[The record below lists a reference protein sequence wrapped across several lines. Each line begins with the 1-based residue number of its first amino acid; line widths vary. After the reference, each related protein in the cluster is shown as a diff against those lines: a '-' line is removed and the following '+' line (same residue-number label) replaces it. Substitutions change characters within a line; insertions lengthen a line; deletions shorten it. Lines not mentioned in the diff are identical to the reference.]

1 MVNYCVGKNSHIVNA
16 NQFVEVGGTVTCR
29 ESTQEESHTDTM
41 DLPFNFVA
49 FFLFLS
55 FLLALIKGL
64 KRSKTAQKLPPSPW
78 KLPIIGHMH
87 HLMGSPPHH
96 ALRKLAQKYGP
107 LMNIQLGQMTAIVV
121 TSPRLAK
128 EIMKTHDLAFADR
141 AEFLSGKIMCYDC
154 SDIACCRYGD
164 YWRQM
169 RKICTLELL
178 SAKSVRSF
186 ASVRQDEALH
196 LIASIKVLAGAR
208 EPIDLTEK
216 VSSYTSSVVCR
227 AAFGKVSKDDHAA
240 FLQLMKEALPIASA
254 FDISDLLPS
263 FKILHPLLSVE
274 SKLLKMHDKE
284 DEILE
289 KIIDQHID
297 NQARRNI
304 STGEYGQEDL
314 IDVLLRVK
322 ESGELQFPITKNNIK
337 AVIHD
342 VFGAG
347 TETSSSI
354 VDWAMS
360 EMIRNPGVMAKAQS
374 EIRNA
379 FRGKNRIEETDIQQL
394 QYLRSVIKET
404 LRLHPPIPLLIPREC
419 REECEIDGYIIPVK
433 TKILVNAWA
442 IGRDPEYWDDPE
454 CFKPERFEESPIDF
468 AGSRFEYLP
477 FGAGRRICPG
487 ISFGLANVDVALALL
502 LYHFDW
508 KLPNGLDSKDLDMKE
523 TVGITASRTNN
534 LRLLATSYDTSFQWF
549 EDSAETGRVVSVSA

>member
-141 AEFLSGKIMCYDC
+141 AEFLSGKIICYNC

-186 ASVRQDEALH
+186 GSIRQDEALH
-196 LIASIKVLAGAR
+196 LVSSIKALAKAGKS
-208 EPIDLTEK
+208 IDLTEK
-216 VSSYTSSVVCR
+216 MSSYTSSVLYR
-227 AAFGKVSKDDHAA
+227 AAFGKVSKDDHFA
-240 FLQLMKEALPIASA
+240 FFQLIKESSSIASA
-254 FDISDLLPS
+254 FDVSDLLPS
-263 FKILHPLLSVE
+263 FKILHPFLSVKNKMINIRY
-274 SKLLKMHDKE
+274 KLDKVL
-284 DEILE
+284 D
-289 KIIDQHID
+289 KIIDQHMD
-297 NQARRNI
+297 NLARTKI
-304 STGEYGQEDL
+304 ATGASDNEDI

-322 ESGELQFPITKNNIK
+322 DSGELQIPLTKDNIK
-337 AVIHD
+337 AVL
-342 VFGAG
+342 
-347 TETSSSI
+347 S
-354 VDWAMS
+354 
-360 EMIRNPGVMAKAQS
+360 
-374 EIRNA
+374 
-379 FRGKNRIEETDIQQL
+379 
-394 QYLRSVIKET
+394 
-404 LRLHPPIPLLIPREC
+404 
-419 REECEIDGYIIPVK
+419 
-433 TKILVNAWA
+433 
-442 IGRDPEYWDDPE
+442 
-454 CFKPERFEESPIDF
+454 
-468 AGSRFEYLP
+468 
-477 FGAGRRICPG
+477 
-487 ISFGLANVDVALALL
+487 
-502 LYHFDW
+502 
-508 KLPNGLDSKDLDMKE
+508 
-523 TVGITASRTNN
+523 
-534 LRLLATSYDTSFQWF
+534 
-549 EDSAETGRVVSVSA
+549 VSV